1 MPVIGGRLSRVDRF
15 RLAPILVA
23 LLTIAGCQSAKPPA
37 ERTPIFVGSPGLSE
51 VRAGTAALASLGA
64 PPPTA
69 KQLRFRVRTAKT
81 NKEVGIS
88 TETLKASKDGYAQFL
103 EETAYSVS
111 KGQCSL
117 LIRNEAVAVGG
128 FLTLLEAGQM
138 WSPDCAGLT
147 GGKSR
152 REISSGEV
160 SGQLFPLKVGNELAL
175 RYKIQGSESETE
187 SGFADYEESIEE
199 KYEVIERLADFKS
212 ANGQTVGE
220 VFRIR
225 TAIKR
230 SRGKPRTYEFL
241 FSTALGWRV
250 GYRTDLEATL
260 VDFSR

>member
-1 MPVIGGRLSRVDRF
+1 MSGMSSGVDRLSI
-15 RLAPILVA
+15 AT
-23 LLTIAGCQSAKPPA
+23 LLFAVLMSAGCQTAKPPV

-51 VRAGTAALASLGA
+51 VRPGTLALASLGA

-69 KQLRFRVRTAKT
+69 KQLRFSVRTAKT
-81 NKEVGIS
+81 NRKVGIS
-88 TETLKASKDGYAQFL
+88 TETLKATKDGNAQFL

-111 KGQCSL
+111 KGRCSL

-152 REISSGEV
+152 REMTGGTV
-160 SGQLFPLKVGNELAL
+160 AGQLFPLKVGNKLAI
-175 RYKIQGSESETE
+175 RYKIQGSESETDT
-187 SGFADYEESIEE
+187 GFAEYEESIDEA
-199 KYEVIERLADFKS
+199 YEVIERAVDFKT
-212 ANGQTVGE
+212 ANGQSVGE

-225 TAIKR
+225 TAVKT
-230 SRGKPRTYEFL
+230 SRGKPRIYEFL

-260 VDFSR
+260 IEFSR